1 MSQSMRVVIAT
12 LATLLLSQTAQASS
26 IEIIGGGDVATPSI
40 SAMSCTTCPPSAPI
54 KAPEQAQEIL
64 AEGTQRIE
72 LRYTNGHKQLLRTE
86 AWLGGSPVTYV
97 QKADGWLDHDNQLV
111 GLAGDGLDT
120 ATTTAAV
127 GDDYR
132 PLDADRMQLRLK

>member
-12 LATLLLSQTAQASS
+12 LATLLLMQAAEASS
-26 IEIIGGGDVATPSI
+26 IEQISTATVTTPSV
-40 SAMSCTTCPPSAPI
+40 STVTCSTCPPPAPI
-54 KAPEQAQEIL
+54 KQPEQATNPLVQ
-64 AEGTQRIE
+64 GTQRIE
-72 LRYTNGHKQLLRTE
+72 LRDTNGHKQLLRTE

>member
-1 MSQSMRVVIAT
+1 MRVVIAT

-40 SAMSCTTCPPSAPI
+40 SAMSCSACPPRAPI

-72 LRYTNGHKQLLRTE
+72 LRDNNGHKQLLRTE
-86 AWLGGSPVTYV
+86 AWLGGSPVTFV

-127 GDDYR
+127 GDDHR
-132 PLDADRMQLRLK
+132 PLDAASMQLRLK

>member
-1 MSQSMRVVIAT
+1 MRVVIAT
-12 LATLLLSQTAQASS
+12 LATLLLSQMAQASS
-26 IEIIGGGDVATPSI
+26 IEIIGGGNVATPSI
-40 SAMSCTTCPPSAPI
+40 SAMSCTTCPPSAQI
-54 KAPEQAQEIL
+54 KAPEQAQETL

-72 LRYTNGHKQLLRTE
+72 LRDTNGHKQLLRTE

-120 ATTTAAV
+120 AATTAAV
-127 GDDYR
+127 GDEHR
-132 PLDADRMQLRLK
+132 PLDAASMQLRLK